1 MARTALVTGAAS
13 LLLGVLYTR
22 FDNGGVSLLMVLW
35 LVLILPVMLMVS
47 AWTNAAGR
55 VGALLGNIL
64 IGGTL
69 WFGNLLLLF
78 LPTALGA

>member
-47 AWTNAAGR
+47 A
-55 VGALLGNIL
+55 
-64 IGGTL
+64 
-69 WFGNLLLLF
+69 
-78 LPTALGA
+78 